1 MKFKAKDFLK
11 LLNKKVKI
19 SYDQKFKEYYRGYVN
34 GYDIATTE
42 IGEQEYQV
50 NTLAIEKI
58 LSKYNCGR
66 HCVKNIDDALNR
78 KDKKYTQKL
87 SQAIAKALPK
97 LIKVV
102 SK

>member
-42 IGEQEYQV
+42 IGEQAYQV
-50 NTLAIEKI
+50 NTLAI
-58 LSKYNCGR
+58 
-66 HCVKNIDDALNR
+66 
-78 KDKKYTQKL
+78 
-87 SQAIAKALPK
+87 
-97 LIKVV
+97 
-102 SK
+102 